1 MCEIKYL
8 KLNWDPGDVL
18 VLETNG
24 NTNSWKYFHSNKEYQ
39 EYKKSISENTRVH
52 IFRVM
57 QRQTWSY
64 ATSAHLSSMLCND
77 SEIMGSFT
85 DEKPVIDNYVDF
97 LNIDPEA
104 EYTVTHVG
112 TGKVEKMKGKDLM

>member
-1 MCEIKYL
+1 
-8 KLNWDPGDVL
+8 
-18 VLETNG
+18 
-24 NTNSWKYFHSNKEYQ
+24 
-39 EYKKSISENTRVH
+39 
-52 IFRVM
+52 M